1 MPWSN
6 QSGGGGGPWGQR
18 GGPGGPWGSGPQGGG
33 GGGLGGPPDLE
44 EILRRGQDRLKNIIP
59 GGSMGGK
66 GLAVILLG
74 AALLWLATGFY
85 TVRPNEVGINLIFG
99 RYVGQSGPGL
109 NYNLPYPIGSVLR
122 PNVTAVNRTEV
133 GYRQGGP
140 QARARDVTEES
151 LMLTGDGNIIDI
163 DFDALWRV
171 DPSRANNYV
180 FNLQNPEGTIKAV
193 AESAMREVIGR
204 RAIQAVLTT
213 EQASVANEVQD
224 IMQQTLNGYGAGV
237 LVTGVQLQAVV
248 PPPQV
253 RESFYDVNAAQQDA
267 VRVQNE
273 AGAYASRVVPEAR
286 GQATRAIQQAE
297 GYREQVVAEASGQA
311 SRFSQIYDAYSK
323 APDVI
328 RQRIFLETME
338 RVLGG
343 TEKVLIDQGSPSG
356 QGVVPFLPL
365 NELQRRPSPQAG
377 VSQGAGQGA
386 SQAQS
391 AGQGAGQGGNR

>member
-6 QSGGGGGPWGQR
+6 QSGGGGPWGQR
-18 GGPGGPWGSGPQGGG
+18 GGSGGPWGSGPQGGG
-33 GGGLGGPPDLE
+33 GFSGGPPDLE
-44 EILRRGQDRLKNIIP
+44 EILRRGQDRLKTIIP

-66 GLAVILLG
+66 GLAAIVLG
-74 AALLWLATGFY
+74 ALLLWLATGFY

-109 NYNLPYPIGSVLR
+109 NYNLPYPIGSVVR

-133 GYRQGGP
+133 GYRPGGP
-140 QARARDVTEES
+140 QGRARDVAEES

-204 RAIQAVLTT
+204 RQIQAVLTT

-286 GQATRAIQQAE
+286 GQATRVVQQAE
-297 GYREQVVAEASGQA
+297 GYREQVVAEATGQA
-311 SRFSQIYDAYSK
+311 SRFSQIYDAYRR

-343 TEKVLIDQGSPSG
+343 ADKVLIDQSAQGG

-365 NELQRRPSPQAG
+365 NDLQRRPSPQAG
-377 VSQGAGQGA
+377 A
-386 SQAQS
+386 SQ
-391 AGQGAGQGGNR
+391 GQGAGQAQGGSR

>member
-6 QSGGGGGPWGQR
+6 QSGGGGPWGQR
-18 GGPGGPWGSGPQGGG
+18 GGSGGPWGSGPQGGG
-33 GGGLGGPPDLE
+33 GISGGPPDLE
-44 EILRRGQDRLKNIIP
+44 EILRRGQDRLKTIIP

-66 GLAVILLG
+66 GLAAIVLG

-85 TVRPNEVGINLIFG
+85 TVRPNEVGINMIFG
-99 RYVGQSGPGL
+99 RYVGQTGPGL
-109 NYNLPYPIGSVLR
+109 NYNLPYRMGSVIR
-122 PNVTAVNRTEV
+122 PNVTAGNRTEV
-133 GYRQGGP
+133 GYRPGGP
-140 QARARDVTEES
+140 QGRPRDVVEES

-163 DFDALWRV
+163 VFAALWRV

-204 RAIQAVLTT
+204 RQIQAVLTT
-213 EQASVANEVQD
+213 EQASVASEGED

-253 RESFYDVNAAQQDA
+253 REAFYDVNAAQQDA

-273 AGAYASRVVPEAR
+273 AGASGSRVVPEAR
-286 GQATRAIQQAE
+286 GQATRLVQQAE
-297 GYREQVVAEASGQA
+297 GYREQVVAEAKGQA
-311 SRFSQIYDAYSK
+311 SRFDQIYDAYSK

-343 TEKVLIDQGSPSG
+343 TDKVLIDQNA

-365 NELQRRPSPQAG
+365 NDLQRRSPPQA
-377 VSQGAGQGA
+377 
-386 SQAQS
+386 S
-391 AGQGAGQGGNR
+391 AGQGTGQQGG